1 LILRKNVKIVATGCH
16 ILKLKCS
23 KLQRSPDPLT
33 GLKRAYFLGE
43 GRGRKGPKRRGR
55 KGKDRGKGREREWG
69 GSQHSLAGSTSVER
83 RRWAFISV

>member
-33 GLKRAYFLGE
+33 GLKRAYFLGKE
-43 GRGRKGPKRRGR
+43 GRGEGEE
-55 KGKDRGKGREREWG
+55 GKGLRG
-69 GSQHSLAGSTSVER
+69 GEGKARIEARGGKENGEVVNIAWPGPRQ
-83 RRWAFISV
+83 